1 MSEESKIEAITAQV
15 QNRRAFVKTA
25 AKVAVTAPAAAML
38 LNASVKPA
46 KATVEPY
53 EGDSGDP
60 FNTAGHDDAVQT
72 DDGIFGDDGATPGD
86 FVP

>member
-1 MSEESKIEAITAQV
+1 MAEESKIEAVTAQV
-15 QNRRAFVKTA
+15 QSRRAFVKTA

-46 KATVEPY
+46 KARVLY
-53 EGDSGDP
+53 DP
-60 FNTAGHDDAVQT
+60 TQNQGPFGDDAVAN

-86 FVP
+86 DFVP